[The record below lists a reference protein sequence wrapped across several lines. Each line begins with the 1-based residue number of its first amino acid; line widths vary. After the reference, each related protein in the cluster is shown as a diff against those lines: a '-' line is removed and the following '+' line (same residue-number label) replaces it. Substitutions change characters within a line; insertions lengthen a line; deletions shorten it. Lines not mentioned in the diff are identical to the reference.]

1 MNIGPSFVRRDVK
14 YAVSLFG
21 FLLLPANV
29 VKGVAIPARG
39 ALLRLAKAFS
49 CAFSGLSPLIH
60 LPYLGLMPTFAR
72 MMLRVECRYIA
83 QSLQINTKD
92 TSSSSAPSAAGPSG
106 PTIADTMPHVTVEE
120 SSKQDVTTIFRGAVA
135 VEKSDPSASSF
146 ASPSFVSAMTTDF
159 EMTLK
164 KALCRPIQ
172 IATGTWPTAD
182 APGTVEFTGS
192 LPELLLALPVVS
204 RKLDGFQGIRGS
216 ITVRLLVTANPF
228 QQGLLKLIWYPMQ
241 AQDPTAA
248 GRFADPSSWSYLPSI
263 ELNLGKETACEM
275 RIPFAMP
282 VSFCDLVTS
291 TASSRPQMGVLSL
304 LVYGQLKVGAG
315 GSGVSWNMYA
325 HWNEDDLELFNPTP
339 NAYQSG
345 SHKVAGVTGEKEA
358 KAGSISSAL
367 ATGAKVAAVGSAIPA
382 LSAVAGPT
390 EWALRTASRV
400 ASALGFS
407 RFPIDEKPR
416 VTSQSALPYYS
427 TVEGPDVS
435 VPLSLTMQPTLKVE
449 PKLVGKTEDEMSID
463 AFVTRFGY
471 HTVVNLS
478 AGSGA
483 GANIF
488 NFKCGPYQH
497 TSGENVYLKP
507 HQVLAWLFNYY
518 RGNFRIRVKFVKT
531 KMHTGRLMFAFFP
544 GVLTAQN
551 LTQAEYVHREIVDLA
566 SVEELTYEV
575 PFTAQTPYLN
585 CLSSDS
591 TGCYGSFQILVV
603 NTLQA
608 PPTVANNIDL
618 IIETAMGEGS
628 EWFSPSIHNDYFPVV
643 PGGTLRDQPQYR
655 NSAQSGSAPTAVI
668 TTLGD
673 AKVVGHQI
681 DTSQLCVGEKLMSL
695 RQLIKLV
702 ANLYDSAFSQVSMV
716 GGGGQ
721 GIPVYFNPFV
731 IGATTGTSAGTAVL
745 CRDYLNYLAPYFR
758 FSRGSMRIK
767 GAVSLNPEAGAFSST
782 AGLICSAARKATS
795 ADVGMFGT
803 LSTALTSI
811 PPYCDVQ
818 PVADGGMIRVLLP
831 PWQTSVMTP
840 LDYVLTTSAPAAG
853 LPYRTNQLFLAIGG
867 AYGPFLAGGTSL
879 IQLNRQPADDY
890 ELLDFIGPP
899 LISFNT

>member
-1 MNIGPSFVRRDVK
+1 
-14 YAVSLFG
+14 
-21 FLLLPANV
+21 
-29 VKGVAIPARG
+29 
-39 ALLRLAKAFS
+39 
-49 CAFSGLSPLIH
+49 
-60 LPYLGLMPTFAR
+60 
-72 MMLRVECRYIA
+72 MLRVGVRCIA

-92 TSSSSAPSAAGPSG
+92 VPSSVAPSATGPSG

-120 SSKQDVTTIFRGAVA
+120 ESKQDVTTIFRGAVA
-135 VEKSDPSASSF
+135 VEKSDPRATSF
-146 ASPSFVSAMTTDF
+146 SSPSFVAAMTTDF

-164 KALCRPIQ
+164 KTLCRPIQ
-172 IATGTWPTAD
+172 IATGTWPTGD
-182 APGTVEFTGS
+182 APGTIEFTGS

-216 ITVRLLVTANPF
+216 ITVRLLATANPF
-228 QQGLLKLIWYPMQ
+228 QQGILKLVWYPMQ

-248 GRFADPSSWSYLPSI
+248 GRFTDPSSWSFLPSI

-291 TASSRPQMGVLSL
+291 TPANRPQMGVISL
-304 LVYGQLKVGAG
+304 LVYSQLKVGSG
-315 GSGVSWNMYA
+315 GSGVAWNMYA

-339 NAYQSG
+339 NSYQSG
-345 SHKVAGVTGEKEA
+345 SHKVASVSKLPAEKES
-358 KAGSISSAL
+358 KGGSISSAL
-367 ATGAKVAAVGSAIPA
+367 SAGATVAAVGSAVPA
-382 LSAVAGPT
+382 LAAVAGPA
-390 EWALRTASRV
+390 EWALRAASRV

-416 VTSQSALPYYS
+416 ITSQNSLPYYS

-435 VPLSLTMQPTLKVE
+435 IPLSLTIQPSLKTE

-463 AFVTRFGY
+463 AFVTRFGF
-471 HTVVNLS
+471 HATVNLT
-478 AGSGA
+478 AGSTSGS
-483 GANIF
+483 NIF
-488 NFKCGPYQH
+488 VFKCGPYQH
-497 TSGENVYLKP
+497 TSGENTFLKP
-507 HQVLAWLFNYY
+507 HQVLAWLFNFY
-518 RGNFRIRVKFVKT
+518 RGNFRVRVKFAKT

-544 GVLTAQN
+544 GVLSAQT

-575 PFTAQTPYLN
+575 PFTAQTPYLRS
-585 CLSSDS
+585 LGTDS

-643 PGGTLRDQPQYR
+643 PSGTLASTATSLSPPAYNRPQ
-655 NSAQSGSAPTAVI
+655 SDSAPVAVI

-673 AKVVGHQI
+673 ARVVGHQI
-681 DTSQLCVGEKLMSL
+681 ETSQLCVGEKLMSL
-695 RQLIKLV
+695 RQLVKLC
-702 ANLYDSAFSQVSMV
+702 ANLFDSAFSQVSFI

-721 GIPVYFNPFV
+721 GVPIYFNPFV
-731 IGATTGTSAGTAVL
+731 IGATTGTGAGTAVL

-767 GAVSLNPEAGAFSST
+767 GNVSINSTENIFTKPEGYIA
-782 AGLICSAARKATS
+782 SAARPAS
-795 ADVGMFGT
+795 AANLGMFGIT
-803 LSTALTSI
+803 SLSPTVI
-811 PPYCDVQ
+811 PPYADIQ
-818 PVADGGMIRVLLP
+818 PLTDGGMIRVLVP
-831 PWQTSVMTP
+831 PWQTSVMVP
-840 LDYVLTTSAPAAG
+840 LDYVLTTSVPAQG
-853 LPYRTNQLFLAIGG
+853 LPYQTNSLFLAVGG
-867 AYGPFLAGGTSL
+867 AYAAAGFSGASL

-899 LISFNT
+899 QISFST